1 MAFPPS
7 LGNDVVYVE
16 AYISSFHP
24 GGQIVLKLTPETISK
39 LVQKHR
45 LNYSGYPTTSGN
57 DWYQTEL

>member
-16 AYISSFHP
+16 AYIPSFHP
-24 GGQIVLKLTPETISK
+24 GGQVALKLTPNAIST
-39 LVQKHR
+39 LVRKHQ
-45 LNYSGYPTTSGN
+45 LNYPGYPSTSGN